1 MKVAWEPNDAG
12 PPAGPAT
19 SMPGI
24 KLEAPQPG
32 PEPRGPDP
40 LAALSNSVAPESNIG
55 PGLCRYVTGPGRWQ
69 IRPRVG
75 LKKPPALARQI
86 SVAGRAIQARAHI
99 QRSGGNGRAG
109 QLRLRGQQQGAA
121 ATAGSGRSVARQ
133 QRGATTTAGR
143 GRAAAREHSIGGG
156 RAEVSLRVQN
166 DRMKVQSSETY
177 QHSNHGSANLQKHK
191 H

>member
-1 MKVAWEPNDAG
+1 MTPLTVTAVTRASCAMKVAWEPNDAG

-109 QLRLRGQQQGAA
+109 RQEFTIVHRSHAAGAA
-121 ATAGSGRSVARQ
+121 ATGRQRPRGCKVASEVDGDSGDRQPPEQRKAMVMVGS
-133 QRGATTTAGR
+133 
-143 GRAAAREHSIGGG
+143 
-156 RAEVSLRVQN
+156 
-166 DRMKVQSSETY
+166 DC
-177 QHSNHGSANLQKHK
+177 
-191 H
+191 